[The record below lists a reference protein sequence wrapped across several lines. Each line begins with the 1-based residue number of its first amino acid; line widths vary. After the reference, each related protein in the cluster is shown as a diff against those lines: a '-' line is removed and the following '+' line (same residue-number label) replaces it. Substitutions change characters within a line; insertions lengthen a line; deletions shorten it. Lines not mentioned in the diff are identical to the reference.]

1 MDTVIAE
8 AARNNVKLVIALMN
22 NWNYNPL
29 QTDWKCA
36 PPRSHNRYS
45 LLQLKDAE
53 SPCCPAVLPRHVL
66 FAANEAIG
74 LSTLQAPKLLS
85 GDTFC

>member
-1 MDTVIAE
+1 MPEQAFKGMDTVIAE

-36 PPRSHNRYS
+36 SQTTSQNFVLSQHFIAS
-45 LLQLKDAE
+45 T
-53 SPCCPAVLPRHVL
+53 AVLVPHVPTLPDL
-66 FAANEAIG
+66 F
-74 LSTLQAPKLLS
+74 QA
-85 GDTFC
+85 T

>member
-1 MDTVIAE
+1 MPEQAFKGMDTVIAE

-36 PPRSHNRYS
+36 SQTTLFFPKTLAST
-45 LLQLKDAE
+45 
-53 SPCCPAVLPRHVL
+53 AVLVPHMP
-66 FAANEAIG
+66 
-74 LSTLQAPKLLS
+74 TLPDPFQAL
-85 GDTFC
+85 

>member
-1 MDTVIAE
+1 MELCAWVQAFKGMDTVIAE

-36 PPRSHNRYS
+36 PG
-45 LLQLKDAE
+45 QL
-53 SPCCPAVLPRHVL
+53 SFLRRRMHVQVSVSR
-66 FAANEAIG
+66 G
-74 LSTLQAPKLLS
+74 
-85 GDTFC
+85 

>member
-36 PPRSHNRYS
+36 TR
-45 LLQLKDAE
+45 
-53 SPCCPAVLPRHVL
+53 
-66 FAANEAIG
+66 
-74 LSTLQAPKLLS
+74 STLCCSETELFLCTAGLGHMG
-85 GDTFC
+85 GDAWLYPSRLQT